1 MRIGNLITCL
11 IARWY
16 SLLPKF
22 VCGTI
27 KPILKCCG
35 DVSSFFEWWSVS
47 LCRSPLTRFGPRS
60 PMVMPDEP
68 DDDCDR
74 HAKVVAII
82 DTKANKMYD
91 VFIITPSPDKH
102 CVDTRQ
108 SCNLFFTFSF
118 VLRNNCWNLPENIH
132 TRLVEIFPLFSKTF
146 YNSEQKPFPFISFA
160 LFFFLFTSIVV
171 CKCVCCS
178 IIAKIYSNSL
188 LFNS

>member
-1 MRIGNLITCL
+1 MYHIYGGVYKNTSSPPNECCEWVRIGNLITCL

-35 DVSSFFEWWSVS
+35 DVSSFFEWWSVN

-60 PMVMPDEP
+60 PMVMPDDP

-91 VFIITPSPDKH
+91 VFIITPSPDENCRHTSKL
-102 CVDTRQ
+102 Q
-108 SCNLFFTFSF
+108 SFSF
-118 VLRNNCWNLPENIH
+118 SLCCVTI
-132 TRLVEIFPLFSKTF
+132 VETTQRTHSSWKFSLCLTK
-146 YNSEQKPFPFISFA
+146 
-160 LFFFLFTSIVV
+160 LFTIRNKSHFHSSLSPVFSSVTSIEV
-171 CKCVCCS
+171 
-178 IIAKIYSNSL
+178 
-188 LFNS
+188 